1 MTPSKSFDSL
11 NTDPNDPIR
20 FSSSETSLRF
30 KGPSNIAFSVSK
42 YKRDVPY
49 STTCPVGL
57 SVTFTVSK
65 TTFIKKE

>member
-57 SVTFTVSK
+57 SLTCYCFK
-65 TTFIKKE
+65 DNFH